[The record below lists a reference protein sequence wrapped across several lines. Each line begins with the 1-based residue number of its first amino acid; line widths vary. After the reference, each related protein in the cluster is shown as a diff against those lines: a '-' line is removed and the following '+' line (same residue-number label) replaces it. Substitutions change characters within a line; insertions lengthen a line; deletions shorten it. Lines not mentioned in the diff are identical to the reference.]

1 VFGVF
6 QMLEAPR
13 TPSRRVSLVDP
24 NGNPVSRAKNL
35 SLDSGT
41 AQLQK
46 EQLAVMM
53 ALHTLEEC
61 KNDPKA
67 LSGLARVYLA
77 FYNLLQVFG
86 WTYIFL
92 LATMH
97 FVRGNS
103 YDTLY
108 NSIHSPL
115 KLFQSLAVFE
125 IFHCIL
131 GLVRSPV
138 MVTTQ
143 QVFSRL
149 FLVWGI
155 CAGSSNAV
163 QGDWAFAMMLT
174 AWTITEIV
182 RYLYYACNLYDVVPA
197 VLIWCRY
204 TFFFVLYP
212 MGVSGELLTCWRA
225 LPELHESRVLSLTMP
240 NRANMAI
247 EYSYIVA
254 FIMLLY
260 LPGFPPLYLYMIE
273 QRKKIMGRSK
283 KTRLD

>member
-1 VFGVF
+1 
-6 QMLEAPR
+6 MLVTPR
-13 TPSRRVSLVDP
+13 HPSRLVSLVDA
-24 NGNPVSRAKNL
+24 NRPVRGKIL

-46 EQLAVMM
+46 EQLAVML
-53 ALHTLEEC
+53 ALHTLEEY
-61 KNDPKA
+61 KNDTKA
-67 LSGLARVYLA
+67 LSGFARAYLA
-77 FYNLLQVFG
+77 LYNLLQVFG
-86 WTYIFL
+86 WIYIFL

-97 FVRGNS
+97 FLRGNS

-108 NSIHSPL
+108 NSVHSAL
-115 KLFQSLAVFE
+115 KLFQTLAVFE
-125 IFHCIL
+125 IFHCML

-155 CAGSSNAV
+155 CAGSSNVV

-174 AWTITEIV
+174 AWTVTEIV
-182 RYLYYACNLYDVVPA
+182 RYLYYALNLYDVVPA
-197 VLIWCRY
+197 VLTWCRY

-212 MGVSGELLTCWRA
+212 MGVSGELLTCWHA
-225 LPELHESRVLSLTMP
+225 LPELQESGVLSLIMP
-240 NRANMAI
+240 NRVNMAI

-273 QRKKIMGRSK
+273 QRKKILGRLK
-283 KTRLD
+283 KTD